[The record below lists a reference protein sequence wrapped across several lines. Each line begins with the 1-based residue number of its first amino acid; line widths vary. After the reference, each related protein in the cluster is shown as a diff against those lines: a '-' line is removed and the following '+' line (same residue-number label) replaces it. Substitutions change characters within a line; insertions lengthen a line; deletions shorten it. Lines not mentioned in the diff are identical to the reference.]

1 MPQETWRGCHVLL
14 EEGAHER
21 GQPEGL
27 THSPQLWKVITI
39 PNQYALPEYRHLS
52 FGVLCIFRFSCKCRG
67 AMNFWYISILKML
80 HLLTRCE
87 RITSNLCLFIRQ
99 ARICN
104 KFSNF
109 SFVFIELD
117 YSFLLS
123 SSPGQWSRMCYIPQ
137 IGVEQNTEAGML
149 KYWNMLFH
157 VIVTE
162 LLPAKKKNQSKSGHL
177 AAFCIPW
184 KIRLIIWPRRN
195 QLATTIKIS
204 DVEKVIAPGEGNS
217 SKCAKLTNCVPT

>member
-1 MPQETWRGCHVLL
+1 MVISSNVSLNTMPQETWRGCHVLL

-27 THSPQLWKVITI
+27 THSPQLWKVISI

-87 RITSNLCLFIRQ
+87 CITSNLCLFIRQ

-104 KFSNF
+104 KFLTLVSSLLNL
-109 SFVFIELD
+109 ITL
-117 YSFLLS
+117 FLYPAAPASGAACVTFLRSVLS
-123 SSPGQWSRMCYIPQ
+123 KTLGSG
-137 IGVEQNTEAGML
+137 EQGML
-149 KYWNMLFH
+149 EY
-157 VIVTE
+157 
-162 LLPAKKKNQSKSGHL
+162 
-177 AAFCIPW
+177 
-184 KIRLIIWPRRN
+184 
-195 QLATTIKIS
+195 
-204 DVEKVIAPGEGNS
+204 
-217 SKCAKLTNCVPT
+217 

>member
-137 IGVEQNTEAGML
+137 IGVEQNTGEWGAG
-149 KYWNMLFH
+149 H
-157 VIVTE
+157 VRI
-162 LLPAKKKNQSKSGHL
+162 LNY
-177 AAFCIPW
+177 
-184 KIRLIIWPRRN
+184 IRLN
-195 QLATTIKIS
+195 YIKIYQINTG
-204 DVEKVIAPGEGNS
+204 EWEGIYKVIEICCFTWLLQN
-217 SKCAKLTNCVPT
+217 